1 MKKFLAITLVLLMLL
16 GVVACGN
23 SDAKDTDGTPDTTD
37 TPETA
42 VGTNDTTENA
52 DDTTENPN
60 EITNSDLQ
68 IDITVISGTTGMGF
82 AQMMDANANGN
93 ARFKYNFDIVSDASL
108 ASGAIISG
116 EADMAAVPTNLAAVL
131 YNKTNGGI
139 QVVAVNTLGV
149 LYLLSSGPELASP
162 EDLAGKTIYCCNQGA
177 NPEYISR
184 YLLEANGF
192 EVGKDVMLDF
202 TYNSPDELATAI
214 ATGIVD
220 FAILPEPKVTAVMTQ
235 NPDVKAVL
243 SLEDVWTAVSGGTS
257 LVQGCLVARKEFI
270 ENNKAELDAFLSDYA
285 ASIDFVNADPASA
298 SQIIAANGIIPKAP
312 LAQKAIPNCNIA
324 YLDGTDMQVAM
335 DAFFQVLFAANP
347 ASVGGKLPDAG
358 LYYIAQ

>member
-23 SDAKDTDGTPDTTD
+23 GGAKDTEGAPDTTD
-37 TPETA
+37 TPETS
-42 VGTNDTTENA
+42 VGT
-52 DDTTENPN
+52 DDTTEIPADSTD
-60 EITNSDLQ
+60 ETTPSDDVTDSDLE
-68 IDITVISGTTGMGF
+68 INVTVIAGTTGMGF
-82 AQMMDANANGN
+82 AQIMDANANGSS
-93 ARFKYNFDIVSDASL
+93 RFKYNFDIVSDASL
-108 ASGAIISG
+108 ASAAIISG

-184 YLLEANGF
+184 YLLEAAGF

-214 ATGIVD
+214 ASGIVD
-220 FAILPEPKVTAVMTQ
+220 FAVLPEPKVTAVMTQ
-235 NPDVKAVL
+235 NQDVNIVL
-243 SLEDVWTAVSGGTS
+243 SL
-257 LVQGCLVARKEFI
+257 
-270 ENNKAELDAFLSDYA
+270 
-285 ASIDFVNADPASA
+285 
-298 SQIIAANGIIPKAP
+298 
-312 LAQKAIPNCNIA
+312 
-324 YLDGTDMQVAM
+324 
-335 DAFFQVLFAANP
+335 
-347 ASVGGKLPDAG
+347 
-358 LYYIAQ
+358 